1 MYHVTLRVPPGTEL
15 SLRVA
20 NQDLARTLALA
31 SRLEFLNP
39 GLQVTYRAEPRLN
52 GAAEHAA

>member
-1 MYHVTLRVPPGTEL
+1 MYNVILRLDGETAL

-39 GLQVTYRAEPRLN
+39 GLHVTYRAEPRAVKED
-52 GAAEHAA
+52 AA

>member
-1 MYHVTLRVPPGTEL
+1 MYHVTFRVAPDSEI

-31 SRLEFLNP
+31 ARLEFLNP
-39 GLQVTYRAEPRLN
+39 GLQVTYRAEPRTAKDD
-52 GAAEHAA
+52 AA

>member
-1 MYHVTLRVPPGTEL
+1 MYHVTLRMAPDAEV

-31 SRLEFLNP
+31 ARLEFLNP
-39 GLQVTYRAEPRLN
+39 GLKVTYRAEPHLKED
-52 GAAEHAA
+52 AA

>member
-1 MYHVTLRVPPGTEL
+1 MYHVTLRVDPGTEI

-31 SRLEFLNP
+31 ARLEILNP
-39 GLQVTYRAEPRLN
+39 GLHVTYRAEPR
-52 GAAEHAA
+52 AATDDAA

>member
-1 MYHVTLRVPPGTEL
+1 MYHVTLRMAPDTEI

-31 SRLEFLNP
+31 ARLEFLNP
-39 GLQVTYRAEPRLN
+39 GLQVTYRSESRIKED
-52 GAAEHAA
+52 AA

>member
-1 MYHVTLRVPPGTEL
+1 MYNVTLHMAPGKEL

-39 GLQVTYRAEPRLN
+39 GLQVTYRAEPRLKED
-52 GAAEHAA
+52 AA